1 MGQGWWSK
9 PQTAKRRIKMTG
21 IIDKL
26 RSAIESIEAQY
37 HRLII
42 LVNCEDA
49 GIQNVLSMVN
59 SDRGIKPLNLN
70 LELSSRLLE
79 FSIKQRPLKVAEIM
93 ADLIE
98 ALPSPVV
105 FDKLDILFDPSLQT
119 DPLALLQSLSRSK
132 TIIAFWSGSLKDNK
146 LYYAEPGY
154 PEYRSYPVQDFVAI
168 DAKPQGS
175 F

>member
-1 MGQGWWSK
+1 
-9 PQTAKRRIKMTG
+9 
-21 IIDKL
+21 
-26 RSAIESIEAQY
+26 
-37 HRLII
+37 
-42 LVNCEDA
+42 VNCDDSSKQEIRDILQEDHEV
-49 GIQNVLSMVN
+49 IPV
-59 SDRGIKPLNLN
+59 NLN

-79 FSIKQRPLKVAEIM
+79 YSIKQRPLKVAEIM

-154 PEYRSYPVQDFVAI
+154 PEYRSYSVQDFVAI
-168 DAKPQGS
+168 DAKPQES

>member
-1 MGQGWWSK
+1 
-9 PQTAKRRIKMTG
+9 MTE
-21 IIDKL
+21 ILDNL
-26 RSAIESIEAQY
+26 RSVIQSIDSQY
-37 HRLII
+37 NRLII
-42 LVNCEDA
+42 LVNCDDSSKQEIRDILQEDHEV
-49 GIQNVLSMVN
+49 IPV
-59 SDRGIKPLNLN
+59 NLN

-79 FSIKQRPLKVAEIM
+79 YSTKQRPLKVAEIM

-132 TIIAFWSGSLKDNK
+132 TIIAFWTDTMQDNK
-146 LYYAEPGY
+146 LFYAEPGY
-154 PEYRSYPVQDFVAI
+154 PEYRSYPIQDFVAI
-168 DAKPQGS
+168 DAKPQES